1 MAIKVTIQSTAW
13 CPRCD
18 RPYTVQGEKIYAI
31 KRVEEHVKLAHPE
44 MYEEFIDSEP
54 TTDGV

>member
-1 MAIKVTIQSTAW
+1 MDIVTKVTSTAW

-18 RPYTVQGEKIYAI
+18 RPYTVQGEKILAI

-44 MYEEFIDSEP
+44 MYDEFVESDP
-54 TTDGV
+54 TTSGT